1 MKSKIIFAVAFLA
14 ILIGVLGV
22 YSSMNKPLQQPV
34 VEEKQTA
41 TPTIEPK
48 AEYVTVWRST
58 ESISRGE
65 PINSSKVK
73 REQLLLTSALDE
85 GIRSDVELDFDP
97 TTLFNT
103 PISSGQLILPEM
115 LTKKD
120 APGYIDLLV
129 TEGMTLYPLVV
140 SSKNLISDFIRP
152 GEHID
157 ILTVSSP
164 KDNLSGKREK
174 PIKFRGVTATL
185 FLQNIK
191 VLNMGGS
198 EEEQS
203 VKPVSE
209 NKEDGFTTIIIEI
222 PPEEVARLALA
233 QRTMHLEVYRS
244 REYQEPVYADVRN
257 VMDNYIGVEEL
268 RGSPSGNDRFG
279 GDL

>member
-14 ILIGVLGV
+14 ILIGVLGI
-22 YSSMNKPLQQPV
+22 YSTMNKPLQNPV
-34 VEEKQTA
+34 VEEKQVV
-41 TPTIEPK
+41 TPTVESK

-58 ESISRGE
+58 EPISRGE
-65 PINSSKVK
+65 PIDTTKVK
-73 REQLLLTSALDE
+73 REQLLLTAALDE

-97 TTLFNT
+97 TTLFNS
-103 PISSGQLILPEM
+103 PVSAGQLILPEM

-164 KDNLSGKREK
+164 SDNLSGKREK

-185 FLQNIK
+185 FLQNVK

-198 EEEQS
+198 EEQS

-257 VMDNYIGVEEL
+257 VMDNYVGVEEL
-268 RGSPSGNDRFG
+268 RGSPSENSRFG